1 MRKSWFSSPSR
12 APSQR
17 RIYYAKL
24 KLAKQQEAQR
34 ARKTKIVKKIAMKKR
49 RVNHTKE
56 RKIKIGA
63 NRRQATPAS
72 ITNQISS
79 SSDNA
84 SARYCFRC
92 ERRMD
97 RCREEGCHP
106 YEFHVDK
113 QRFDK
118 FLSDFDRPGQTVR
131 YTADAMDVQVMRK
144 WALAAADEY
153 GTSIM
158 LLGLIVCA
166 HFKSLRTWGMI
177 KRAFQRAVNWD
188 RLKEN

>member
-1 MRKSWFSSPSR
+1 MPRAWPTECRNDRRHPGPISRRGYCLACGANAVSEGGRNGGLKMRKSWFSSPSR

-113 QRFDK
+113 QRF
-118 FLSDFDRPGQTVR
+118 
-131 YTADAMDVQVMRK
+131 
-144 WALAAADEY
+144 
-153 GTSIM
+153 
-158 LLGLIVCA
+158 
-166 HFKSLRTWGMI
+166 
-177 KRAFQRAVNWD
+177 
-188 RLKEN
+188 